1 MAEYTY
7 EATRLEIKVEVG
19 DVIYVGDIT
28 GKDTKREIMQALSEK
43 TPFMKMITDKCEKNE
58 PPRSHVVL
66 L

>member
-7 EATRLEIKVEVG
+7 EATLLEIKVEVG
-19 DVIYVGDIT
+19 DVTYVGKIT
-28 GKDTKREIMQALSEK
+28 EKELKIEIMQALSEDN
-43 TPFMKMITDKCEKNE
+43 PFIRMITDKCEKNE